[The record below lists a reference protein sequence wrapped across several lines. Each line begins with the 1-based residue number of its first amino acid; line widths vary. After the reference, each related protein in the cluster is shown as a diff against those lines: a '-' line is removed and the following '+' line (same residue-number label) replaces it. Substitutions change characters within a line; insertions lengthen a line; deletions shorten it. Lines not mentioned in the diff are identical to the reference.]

1 MNKQYN
7 FIIHFIFLQKTDI
20 MKAKISIFIIQIFIV
35 IGFSHCSLDDDCFYQ
50 IEVPV
55 IRLEMPDSVAV
66 DSSVQ
71 IDIVY
76 VTYSNCSR
84 LNNLLDLSEVD
95 TITFR
100 VIADYVDCDCPE
112 TLPDSVV
119 SYTFKSTVKRDYIFK
134 AFKYDNTL
142 IQDTL
147 KVY

>member
-1 MNKQYN
+1 
-7 FIIHFIFLQKTDI
+7 
-20 MKAKISIFIIQIFIV
+20 MKVRLSIFIVQIIIV
-35 IGFSHCSLDDDCFYQ
+35 IGFSHCTLDNDCFYQ
-50 IEVPV
+50 TEVPV
-55 IRLEMPDSVAV
+55 IRLEIPDSAAV
-66 DSSVQ
+66 DSSVK

-100 VIADYVDCDCPE
+100 VIADYVDCDCPDN
-112 TLPDSVV
+112 LPDSVV

-134 AFKYDNTL
+134 ALKYDNTL